1 MIKEA
6 LKQGK
11 FMSSD
16 KDTLFYKLDRYNL
29 IGEQDVFS
37 IKNKWILNYISKLN
51 SLIIKNFF
59 KIHLLNRSN
68 MNYTI
73 FRN

>member
-1 MIKEA
+1 MIKED

-11 FMSSD
+11 FISSD

-37 IKNKWILNYISKLN
+37 IKNKCILNYISKLN